1 MQRRLTPADR
11 QALYAYREATI
22 YLEQNGISNF
32 SDRISEM
39 LDQNTTD
46 GLPYVEPELTEQDSF
61 SRPWVMGRD
70 RDEQGWAG
78 PLVFIDKL
86 PTGPFV
92 TRSKSQGSV
101 CHWRQC
107 RRATPEEIAKAEWRE
122 LAE

>member
-61 SRPWVMGRD
+61 SRPWVMCRD
-70 RDEQGWAG
+70 REDYDWQGPWV
-78 PLVFIDKL
+78 LIDKL
-86 PTGPFV
+86 PTGMFV
-92 TRSKSQGSV
+92 CRTSAQANARL
-101 CHWRQC
+101 WRKC

-122 LAE
+122 LAG